1 MNKNVLIILLLN
13 IMFVKC
19 YNIILNIGS
28 TGLLIPYSLGALGYI
43 KKNINTNNPQLI
55 GTSGGAY
62 CSVIYN
68 YENDLSNHDEIWTDI
83 FGLNKESKIN
93 LKNLHLFQKFTNQRL
108 IERYKNE
115 KIPDN
120 IKLTALEYTN
130 LFNKKHI
137 YFNEYDNITDL
148 LNKCYCSSYIPYIS
162 GNKFY
167 TKYNNKKY
175 IDGAVN
181 NDYFK
186 KYKYIENDKIINK
199 ISNENDKKMLYVNC
213 NMWGRKWD
221 LKNRYYLNINISR
234 DIYNKGWKDTE
245 KYIDKIL

>member
-43 KKNINTNNPQLI
+43 KKNINTKNPQLI

-93 LKNLHLFQKFTNQRL
+93 LKNLHLFQKFTNERL
-108 IERYKNE
+108 NTFGAKKNVKEEDKTRE
-115 KIPDN
+115 K
-120 IKLTALEYTN
+120 E
-130 LFNKKHI
+130 NKKI
-137 YFNEYDNITDL
+137 R
-148 LNKCYCSSYIPYIS
+148 
-162 GNKFY
+162 
-167 TKYNNKKY
+167 
-175 IDGAVN
+175 ID
-181 NDYFK
+181 
-186 KYKYIENDKIINK
+186 
-199 ISNENDKKMLYVNC
+199 
-213 NMWGRKWD
+213 R
-221 LKNRYYLNINISR
+221 KNR
-234 DIYNKGWKDTE
+234 
-245 KYIDKIL
+245 